1 MHWESFDIV
10 EQININRLYT
20 LYKMHF
26 NKDYNFA
33 GEMHDFWECMYI
45 LEGEMTV
52 SADEKVH
59 TLSYGDMI
67 LFKPYELH
75 KFIVNDK
82 DGATVLTFTFDMQ
95 GDFCKAIEG
104 RAYHLKHFQ
113 RSIIRTFLVYLD
125 FEIKQNKSIKDK
137 EFYWNVLPYFK
148 ENHIFLQTVSFFISR
163 ILLSLSDAGTTLSKT
178 KTYETELFKRA
189 LQIMNE
195 NIDTSLSVDVIAS
208 WLNISTSSLK
218 RLFEKYAGMS
228 VHKYFLTLKIK
239 TATLMLKGGASVN
252 EVSDKLG
259 FSSAGYFS
267 CVYKRETG
275 INPSQ
280 V

>member
-1 MHWESFDIV
+1 MYWEAFDID
-10 EQININRLYT
+10 EQINIKRLYT
-20 LYKMHF
+20 LFKMHF
-26 NKDYNFA
+26 DKDYNFA
-33 GEMHDFWECMYI
+33 GEMHDFWECMYV

-59 TLSYGDMI
+59 TLSYGDMV
-67 LFKPYELH
+67 LFKPYEMH
-75 KFIVNDK
+75 KFNVYDK
-82 DGATVLTFTFDMQ
+82 DGATVLIFTFDMQ
-95 GDFCKAIEG
+95 GGFCKNIEG
-104 RAYHLKHFQ
+104 KAYHLKHFQ
-113 RSIIRTFLVYLD
+113 RSIIRTFLEYLD
-125 FEIKQNKSIKDK
+125 FEIKQNSNIKNQD
-137 EFYWNVLPYFK
+137 YWNVLPHFK
-148 ENHIFLQTVSFFISR
+148 ENHIFLQTVSLFISR
-163 ILLSLSDAGTTLSKT
+163 ILLSLSDAGTALSKT

-189 LQIMNE
+189 LHIMND

-208 WLNISTSSLK
+208 RLNISTSSLK
-218 RLFEKYAGMS
+218 RLFDKYAGMS

-275 INPSQ
+275 NNPSQ
-280 V
+280 I